1 MYIELKVVFR
11 PYKEIICNI
20 CLLSMQNSQTTM
32 NHNLNSTY
40 CGMIESISS
49 YGIEYSHSHCG
60 MIESISS
67 YGIESISYCG
77 MIESISSY
85 GNTPTAWKV
94 SKYRIFP
101 GPYFHAFGL
110 NTERYSV
117 RVRENTDQ
125 ERLRIWTL
133 FTQYSCNTND
143 EWPGKIQSKVSSTLI
158 LSGLTIYM
166 RLKAIG
172 NYAVSY

>member
-67 YGIESISYCG
+67 YG
-77 MIESISSY
+77 
-85 GNTPTAWKV
+85 NTPTAWKV

-110 NTERYSV
+110 NTERYSI
-117 RVRENTDQ
+117 RMRENTDQ

-158 LSGLTIYM
+158 LSGLTICM